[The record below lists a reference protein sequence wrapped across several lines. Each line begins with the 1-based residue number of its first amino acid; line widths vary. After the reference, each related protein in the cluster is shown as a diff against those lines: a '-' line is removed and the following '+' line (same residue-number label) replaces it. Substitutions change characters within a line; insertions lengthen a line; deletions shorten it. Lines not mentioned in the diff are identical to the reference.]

1 VENYSVVVFWDGHMR
16 VSLSLARRNSGHY
29 KKSVGYLR
37 VEVGKEEELLAFRD
51 SSEPQHLTHRC
62 PPAAEEATNC

>member
-37 VEVGKEEELLAFRD
+37 VEVGKEE
-51 SSEPQHLTHRC
+51 
-62 PPAAEEATNC
+62 ATTGFSRFF